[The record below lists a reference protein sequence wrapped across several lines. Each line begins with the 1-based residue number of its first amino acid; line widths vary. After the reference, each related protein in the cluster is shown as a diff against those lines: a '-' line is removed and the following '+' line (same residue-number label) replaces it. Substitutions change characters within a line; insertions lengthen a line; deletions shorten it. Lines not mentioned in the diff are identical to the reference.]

1 MTEVLL
7 IAVVVLGLMV
17 RNLLMRVRALETE
30 VLDLRRDETAR
41 EPMVAPEHR
50 AGRASA
56 RVRLPEGPIKVAPT
70 ETIAPPLPEAAVPPP
85 ESVPPPRR
93 APQPARISFESIV
106 GGKLPIWIGGAAL
119 VLSAFF
125 LVRYSIESGLL
136 GPAARTSLAGL
147 FGLLLIAGSEV
158 ARRLPATRDDPRVG
172 QVLAGAGTASL
183 YAALYVGAALYHL
196 IGTAP
201 AFALMAAVTLAA
213 LGLALRHGSP
223 TAIMALIGGFVAPLL
238 AGLGAGGVGPLL
250 VYLALLIAAL
260 FGLAIRR
267 GWAWLALAAC
277 GGGFAWANLLIAMM
291 PGGALA
297 GVGGFVL
304 LLAVGA
310 TLALPGAGASSR
322 RPWLRLVPLVAGLV
336 QLLVLA
342 PALDFSGLSW
352 GLYLLL
358 SAAALWLGWRDA
370 KLAPG
375 AGAALALVLMLLAAA
390 LLQPVHGAAAWAAV
404 AITVLFAVSGH
415 VLLRQS
421 ALWAM
426 IAVGGAAG
434 PALVS
439 IAFAPSLLAP
449 VVWGAVL
456 FALALACAAI
466 SWRGR
471 AAANPLLRVS
481 PDLVGGAA
489 AAALLAGVAAAE
501 VLPDPWRWPAW
512 LAIGVALAGWSRR
525 AGDAALGRLAMAPA
539 LATAAAVVLTS
550 GAARAYVAS
559 VLTAAPAPPL
569 ADLLALGLLPAGM
582 IAATGWLLT
591 DRIGRALLGWIGLA
605 IGLSLLP
612 AALPAPW
619 HAAGLGL
626 ATALVIAA
634 RLPLP
639 GASVAAGVATLAFAW
654 HPLADLLRLVGW
666 SILGDRLPFLL
677 LPPIATILRE
687 LTLPAALIAGA
698 LTWRRPIAPAWRRR
712 AILAVAAVG
721 IVTLYALAKQPL
733 AIGDAARF
741 TALGMAERVAITQ
754 AFLAA
759 AWAMRARQPA
769 LSRALLVV
777 GLARFVWFD
786 LLILDPAFVA
796 QAVGAVPVFNLATL
810 DAALIA
816 AWLWPWRN
824 DRRGLIALLAAVLVA
839 VAATVRQA
847 AHGTI
852 LTGAVDRTETW
863 LYSAALLGLAIVWL
877 GIGIRDRAADLRVAG
892 LALLTAV
899 TLKVFLIDAAAL
911 EGILRILSFMGLGFA
926 LIGIGWAY
934 RRLVG
939 SEPAQTSLTS
949 SMTTAGSAP
958 PAGPARG

>member
-1 MTEVLL
+1 MTGVLL
-7 IAVVVLGLMV
+7 IAVVALGLMV
-17 RNLLMRVRALETE
+17 RNLLGRTRALEAQ
-30 VLDLRRDETAR
+30 VRDLRLDGVLR
-41 EPMVAPEHR
+41 EPPTHEPIVEAEHPAER
-50 AGRASA
+50 TPA
-56 RVRLPEGPIKVAPT
+56 RVRLPDVTFEAPT
-70 ETIAPPLPEAAVPPP
+70 PEAVPEPAPAPPSAEPAPPP
-85 ESVPPPRR
+85 H
-93 APQPARISFESIV
+93 PAREPVRISFESLV

-136 GPAARTSLAGL
+136 GPAARTLLAGL
-147 FGLLLIAGSEV
+147 FGLVLIAGSEV
-158 ARRLPATRDDPRVG
+158 VRRLAATRDDPRIA

-183 YAALYVGAALYHL
+183 YATLYVGAAVYHL
-196 IGTAP
+196 IGAGA
-201 AFALMAAVTLAA
+201 AFALMVAVTLAA

-238 AGLGAGGVGPLL
+238 AGFGASGVGPLL

-277 GGGFAWANLLIAMM
+277 GGGFAWANLLIVML
-291 PGGALA
+291 PGGGLA

-304 LLAVGA
+304 LLAIGA
-310 TLALPGAGASSR
+310 TLALPSTGAAAR
-322 RPWLRLVPLVAGLV
+322 RPWLRLLPLIAGFV

-342 PALDFSGLSW
+342 PALDFSALSW

-370 KLAPG
+370 KLVPG
-375 AGAALALVLMLLAAA
+375 AGAALPLVLMLLATA
-390 LLQPVHGAAAWAAV
+390 LLQPVHVPAAWAAV
-404 AITVLFAVSGH
+404 AITLLFAVPGH
-415 VLLRQS
+415 ALLRRS
-421 ALWAM
+421 ALWAA
-426 IAVGGAAG
+426 IAVGGTAG

-439 IAFAPSLLAP
+439 IAVDPALLAP
-449 VVWGAVL
+449 AAWCAL
-456 FALALACAAI
+456 LLALALACGAI
-466 SWRGR
+466 SWRAR
-471 AAANPLLRVS
+471 AEADPRFRVS
-481 PDLVGGAA
+481 PGLVGGAA
-489 AAALLAGVAAAE
+489 AAALLVGIAAAE
-501 VLPDPWRWPAW
+501 VLPDPWRWPIW

-525 AGDAALGRLAMAPA
+525 AGDAALGQLAVAPLFATILAVA
-539 LATAAAVVLTS
+539 LNIDGTH
-550 GAARAYVAS
+550 AYVAS
-559 VLTAAPAPPL
+559 VVTAAPAPPL
-569 ADLLALGLLPAGM
+569 ADLIALGLLPAAL

-591 DRIGRALLGWIGLA
+591 DRVSRVVLGWIALA
-605 IGLSLLP
+605 IGLALVP

-626 ATALVIAA
+626 ATALIIAA

-639 GASVAAGVATLAFAW
+639 GAAAAAGIATLAFAW
-654 HPLADLLRLVGW
+654 HPVAELVWLAGR

-698 LTWRRPIAPAWRRR
+698 LAWRRPVAAVWRQR
-712 AILAVAAVG
+712 AIVAVAAVG
-721 IVTLYALAKQPL
+721 VVTLYALAKQPL

-741 TALGMAERVAITQ
+741 TALGMAERVTITQ
-754 AFLAA
+754 ALLVA
-759 AWAMRARQPA
+759 AWAIGARQRV
-769 LSRALLVV
+769 LSRALLVL

-786 LLILDPAFVA
+786 LLILDPVFVA
-796 QAVGAVPVFNLATL
+796 QAVGPVPVFNLATL
-810 DAALIA
+810 DAGLIA
-816 AWLWPWRN
+816 LWLWPWRH
-824 DRRGLIALLAAVLVA
+824 DRRGRIALLAAVLVA
-839 VAATVRQA
+839 VAATVRQVT
-847 AHGTI
+847 HGTI

-877 GIGIRDRAADLRVAG
+877 GIGIRTRTAELRVTG

-934 RRLVG
+934 RRLVVT
-939 SEPAQTSLTS
+939 EPAQT
-949 SMTTAGSAP
+949 
-958 PAGPARG
+958 

>member
-1 MTEVLL
+1 MTGVLL
-7 IAVVVLGLMV
+7 IAVVALGLVV
-17 RNLLMRVRALETE
+17 RNLLVRMRALEAQ
-30 VLDLRRDETAR
+30 VRDLRLDGALHEPTRR
-41 EPMVAPEHR
+41 EPVAVGERITER
-50 AGRASA
+50 AAA
-56 RVRLPEGPIKVAPT
+56 RVRLPEVTFEAPAA
-70 ETIAPPLPEAAVPPP
+70 ETIAAPEPAPAPPP
-85 ESVPPPRR
+85 SDAAPPPARE
-93 APQPARISFESIV
+93 PVRISFESLV

-136 GPAARTSLAGL
+136 GPAARTVLAGL

-158 ARRLPATRDDPRVG
+158 VRRLPATRDDPRVG

-183 YAALYVGAALYHL
+183 YATLYVGAALYHL
-196 IGTAP
+196 IGAGA
-201 AFALMAAVTLAA
+201 AFALMVAVTLAA

-238 AGLGAGGVGPLL
+238 AGFGASGVGPLL

-277 GGGFAWANLLIAMM
+277 GGGFAWTNLLIAML

-304 LLAVGA
+304 LLAIGA
-310 TLALPGAGASSR
+310 TLALPSTGAGAR
-322 RPWLRLVPLVAGLV
+322 RPWLRLVPLIAGFV

-342 PALDFSGLSW
+342 PALDFSPLSW

-390 LLQPVHGAAAWAAV
+390 LLQPAHGAAAWAAV
-404 AITVLFAVSGH
+404 AITVLFAAPGH
-415 VLLRQS
+415 ALLRRG
-421 ALWAM
+421 ALWAA
-426 IAVGGAAG
+426 IAVGGTAG

-439 IAFAPSLLAP
+439 IAVDPALLTP
-449 VVWGAVL
+449 FGWGAL
-456 FALALACAAI
+456 LLALALACAAI
-466 SWRGR
+466 SWRAR
-471 AAANPLLRVS
+471 SAANPLFRVS
-481 PDLVGGAA
+481 PGLVGGAA
-489 AAALLAGVAAAE
+489 AAALLAGIAAAE
-501 VLPDPWRWPAW
+501 VLPDPWRWAVW

-525 AGDAALGRLAMAPA
+525 AGDAALGQLAVAPLFATILAVA
-539 LATAAAVVLTS
+539 LNLEETQ
-550 GAARAYVAS
+550 AYVAS
-559 VLTAAPAPPL
+559 VVTAAPAAPL
-569 ADLLALGLLPAGM
+569 GDLFALGLLPAAM

-591 DRIGRALLGWIGLA
+591 DRVSRVVLGWIGLA
-605 IGLSLLP
+605 IGLSLVP
-612 AALPAPW
+612 AVLPAPW

-634 RLPLP
+634 RLPMP
-639 GASVAAGVATLAFAW
+639 GAAVAAGIATLAFAW
-654 HPLADLLRLVGW
+654 HPIGELVRLAGR

-687 LTLPAALIAGA
+687 LTLPAALIAVA
-698 LTWRRPIAPAWRRR
+698 LAWRQPAAAVWRQR
-712 AILAVAAVG
+712 AIIAVAAIGV
-721 IVTLYALAKQPL
+721 VTLYALAKQPL

-741 TALGMAERVAITQ
+741 ASLGMAERVATTQ
-754 AFLAA
+754 ALLVA
-759 AWAMRARQPA
+759 AWAIGARLPA
-769 LSRALLVV
+769 LSRALLVL

-786 LLILDPAFVA
+786 LLILDPVIVA

-810 DAALIA
+810 DAGLIA
-816 AWLWPWRN
+816 VWLWPWRN
-824 DRRGLIALLAAVLVA
+824 DRRGRIALLAAVLVA
-839 VAATVRQA
+839 VAATVRQIT
-847 AHGTI
+847 HGAFLI
-852 LTGAVDRTETW
+852 GSVDRTENW

-877 GIGIRDRAADLRVAG
+877 GVGIRKRTAELRVTG

-911 EGILRILSFMGLGFA
+911 EGVLRILSFMGLGFA

-934 RRLVG
+934 RRLVVT
-939 SEPAQTSLTS
+939 EPAQT
-949 SMTTAGSAP
+949 
-958 PAGPARG
+958 